1 MVTIEVTINMTRH
14 KDTMRVKP
22 LKQVKIV
29 EQNLHLMNI
38 LNVVAFRK
46 DE

>member
-1 MVTIEVTINMTRH
+1 MLGGVTKYVVSNLLIKTLSSYIEE
-14 KDTMRVKP
+14 D
-22 LKQVKIV
+22 
-29 EQNLHLMNI
+29 LHLMNI